1 MLHLVLL
8 VRSLEMEAATLTIKI
23 CVMDRAG
30 GGGGTGGGKDIGV
43 VAAVLVSDRDGAD
56 ENNSI
61 PDQFTYFISDFWCST
76 VEVMA

>member
-8 VRSLEMEAATLTIKI
+8 VRSLETEAATLTIL

-43 VAAVLVSDRDGAD
+43 VAAVLVSDRDSAD

-61 PDQFTYFISDFWCST
+61 PDQFAYFISDFLCST